1 MLSPAIAHTAPAV
14 RSCTTHRIR
23 QLAPVCTRGSR
34 RPRRISRR
42 ALHHEQ
48 ALLDVVA
55 PAVRSCTTHRIRQLV
70 PVLVHA
76 KRTAIRSAIGN
87 ESAPIQLAQC
97 RFPGLAIFNAKM

>member
-1 MLSPAIAHTAPAV
+1 VVPGG
-14 RSCTTHRIR
+14 
-23 QLAPVCTRGSR
+23 LAGSAD
-34 RPRRISRR
+34 
-42 ALHHEQ
+42 ALYHEQ